1 MAEMTDKRTVAL
13 FKLQADICKT
23 MTDPNRL
30 MVLHELRGGET
41 SVGQIVKKLGLPQSN
56 VSRHLA
62 VLRERDIVQA
72 RRAGTT
78 IYYSLSSP
86 KISQACDLVRDMLET
101 QLGAKRELAR
111 SLNSFTDQGKRA
123 GK

>member
-1 MAEMTDKRTVAL
+1 MIDKRAVAL

-23 MTDPNRL
+23 MADPNRL
-30 MVLHELRGGET
+30 MILHELRDGEV
-41 SVGQIVKKLGLPQSN
+41 SVGQIVKRLGLPQSN

-78 IYYSLSSP
+78 IFYSLSSL
-86 KISQACDLVRDMLET
+86 KISQACDLVREMLET
-101 QLGAKRELAR
+101 QLGAKKELAR
-111 SLNSFTDQGKRA
+111 SLNSLGGRGKRA
-123 GK
+123 DK